1 MNILVLNSGSSSLK
15 YQVID
20 TETGEMLVKG
30 YYERIG
36 QVGAFL
42 THKVNGE
49 NLIEIS
55 KFPALS
61 NDGGY
66 LALSSSEK
74 PEKGH
79 TFDTCCFREEMHDTD
94 SKKTTGISLGKK
106 SPELSSLNKNW
117 CSSKHTT
124 GGTPGIKNM

>member
-1 MNILVLNSGSSSLK
+1 MKILVLNCGSSSLK
-15 YQVID
+15 YQLINMENEEVIA
-20 TETGEMLVKG
+20 KG
-30 YYERIG
+30 NYERIG
-36 QVGAFL
+36 IDKSFV